1 MMKFLVDDPVS
12 RNPNLASITSS
23 TTKPSFLLWDKVY
36 QKITE
41 SEDEMWLLR
50 ACDASL
56 VFYQNEFAK
65 NETLR

>member
-1 MMKFLVDDPVS
+1 MTKFLVDDLIS
-12 RNPNLASITSS
+12 RNQDLASVTSS

-41 SEDEMWLLR
+41 SEDERWLLR
-50 ACDASL
+50 ACDALL